1 MRGGGGGGGWWRG
14 EKMRRIN
21 DFHDAWL
28 YLKFSIYSCR
38 VLQTACHISYC
49 GFTSIYLVF

>member
-38 VLQTACHISYC
+38 VLQTARHISYC